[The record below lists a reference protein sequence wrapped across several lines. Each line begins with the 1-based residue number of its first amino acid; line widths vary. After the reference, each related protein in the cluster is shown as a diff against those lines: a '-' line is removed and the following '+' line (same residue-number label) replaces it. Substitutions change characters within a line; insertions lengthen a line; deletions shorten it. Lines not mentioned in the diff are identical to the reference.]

1 MSIAEREKEFY
12 DRFWQQTKPHIIKG
26 KITIPE
32 VSSLMKK
39 RVLICSCGAGY
50 QPIQAAKEGAEVFAF
65 DISNLAVE
73 KAAEMA
79 AYNKVAINA
88 EVMDFHAL
96 KYPDNYFDV
105 IYGTMILHHIDC
117 SIVSKELYR
126 CLKPNGIAFFKENSD
141 RNPILRFFRRAFFG
155 KPGEI
160 QKQKFLFFKRGGSSD
175 EYPLTDEEIDEFRQI
190 FGKQNIKLFFP
201 DFVFFQCLYRFGL
214 NKVLVRKVTEFL
226 DMIVSSVFPFLRKYS
241 FAQEVWMK
249 KVTY

>member
-1 MSIAEREKEFY
+1 MSTVEREREFY
-12 DRFWQQTKPHIIKG
+12 NRFWQQTIPHIIEG
-26 KITIPE
+26 GITIPE

-50 QPIQAAKEGAEVFAF
+50 QPVQAANQGAEVFAF
-65 DISNLAVE
+65 DISESAVE

-96 KYPDNYFDV
+96 KYPDNFFDV
-105 IYGTMILHHIDC
+105 IFGTMILHHIDC

-126 CLKPNGIAFFKENSD
+126 CLKPNGIAYFKENSD
-141 RNPILRFFRRAFFG
+141 RNPILRFFRRACFG

-175 EYPLTDEEIDEFRQI
+175 EYPLTDEEIGEFKQV
-190 FGKQNIKLFFP
+190 FGEQNIKLFFP
-201 DFVFFQCLYRFGL
+201 QFVFFSIFYGFGL
-214 NKVLVRKVTEFL
+214 KKELVRKVTGFL
-226 DMIVSSVFPFLRKYS
+226 DLIVSSAFPFLRKYS
-241 FAQEVWMK
+241 FLQEIQMK
-249 KVTY
+249 KPTS